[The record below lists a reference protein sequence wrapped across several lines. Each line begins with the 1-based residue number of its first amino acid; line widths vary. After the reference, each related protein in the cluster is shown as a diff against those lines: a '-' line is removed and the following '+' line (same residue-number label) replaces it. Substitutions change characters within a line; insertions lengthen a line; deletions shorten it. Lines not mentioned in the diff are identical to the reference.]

1 MLRKLLDLS
10 GLWQGHPW
18 APPCP
23 RLAKIVMLSG
33 REPGR
38 QPCQRAFARVGS
50 KYPNLPGRLV
60 WREEKASK
68 KGLEEW
74 EEVER
79 GDPGRESLE
88 RGKCLEA
95 WLGRRGWWRC
105 RVRR

>member
-1 MLRKLLDLS
+1 MER
-10 GLWQGHPW
+10 
-18 APPCP
+18 
-23 RLAKIVMLSG
+23 
-33 REPGR
+33 
-38 QPCQRAFARVGS
+38 
-50 KYPNLPGRLV
+50 
-60 WREEKASK
+60 EKASK